1 MKNAWTKYLMIV
13 LALCLVVCIAACG
26 GNGDNG
32 DTTTDD
38 GNVET
43 PTTDGN
49 GGGGETTTEDPGT
62 LPAADP
68 VKDPAEKD
76 IFRT

>member
-1 MKNAWTKYLMIV
+1 MKNAWTKYLMIA

-26 GNGDNG
+26 GNEGNG
-32 DTTTDD
+32 DTTTDA

-49 GGGGETTTEDPGT
+49 GGGEETTTEDPGS

>member
-1 MKNAWTKYLMIV
+1 MKNAWTKYLMIA

-32 DTTTDD
+32 DTTTDA

-49 GGGGETTTEDPGT
+49 GGNETTTPEDLGT